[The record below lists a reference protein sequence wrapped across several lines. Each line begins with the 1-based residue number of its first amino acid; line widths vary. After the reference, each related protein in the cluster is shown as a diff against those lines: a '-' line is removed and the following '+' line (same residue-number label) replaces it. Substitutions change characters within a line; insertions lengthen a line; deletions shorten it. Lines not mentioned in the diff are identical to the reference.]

1 MQYNNLISELYTQ
14 YLKFGKVST
23 DTRKIEPG
31 ALFFALSGPNFDGNK
46 FAAEALTHGASA
58 CVVDDQA
65 TSEKL
70 KAEGHIVFL
79 VEDTLKCLQD
89 LAKHHREQFDFPV
102 VAITGSNGKT
112 TTKELVLSVLVQ
124 QMDVLGTE
132 GNLNN
137 HIGIPLTLLSWP
149 NSLDVGIVEMG
160 ANHPGE
166 IAGYCEIAQPDYG
179 LITNCGKAHLEGFKS
194 LEGVVE
200 AKTEL
205 YRYIKQKGGK
215 IFINEDLAYL
225 QAPAQG
231 IQVALSYGQTK
242 GMIQGQVLE
251 SRPLAV
257 KLIEPFEEMV
267 LTKLFGAY
275 NVDNILAAISV
286 GLYFGVSWPQIKLA
300 LASYLPE
307 NQRSQWVET
316 VNNHLVLDA
325 YNANPT
331 SMKAAIHNM
340 TSYDNK
346 NVALCLG
353 GMHELGEVSHQ
364 EHEAIVEM
372 IRAYEWKGVYLVGQY
387 FEHWK
392 EQYQWFNSVEELAAH
407 FEQNPIKE
415 STILIK
421 GSRSTQ
427 MEKLVKV
434 L

>member
-1 MQYNNLISELYTQ
+1 M
-14 YLKFGKVST
+14 
-23 DTRKIEPG
+23 
-31 ALFFALSGPNFDGNK
+31 
-46 FAAEALTHGASA
+46 
-58 CVVDDQA
+58 
-65 TSEKL
+65 
-70 KAEGHIVFL
+70 
-79 VEDTLKCLQD
+79 
-89 LAKHHREQFDFPV
+89 
-102 VAITGSNGKT
+102 
-112 TTKELVLSVLVQ
+112 VLSVLVQ
-124 QMDVLGTE
+124 QKDVLGTE

-251 SRPLAV
+251 SQPLAV